1 MTNLR
6 GLLKQYSD
14 TAAVV
19 SVQLGTDETLED
31 EERDVGP
38 RGQEFDRK
46 ALRKD
51 LGRVKQDN
59 NRYFVVCVAMVVV
72 LFIVSVGLVITNLQ
86 NAGVVKVVLSGFGVS
101 AAGLITLMTKLWRVK
116 NNTELLLI
124 LAVNTDSGTIK
135 TVVNILAKAL

>member
-6 GLLKQYSD
+6 SLLKQYSD
-14 TAAVV
+14 IAPIV
-19 SVQLGTDETLED
+19 SVQLGTDETVAD
-31 EERDVGP
+31 EKRHVAT
-38 RGQEFDRK
+38 RRQEIDRK

-51 LGRVKQDN
+51 LYRVKQDN
-59 NRYFVVCVAMVVV
+59 NRYFVVCAAMVVV

-86 NAGVVKVVLSGFGVS
+86 NAAVVKVVLSGFGVS
-101 AAGLITLMTKLWRVK
+101 AAGLITLMAKLWRVK

-124 LAVNTDSGTIK
+124 LAINTDGETIK